1 MIIIRILKPLV
12 LDGLDT
18 ILVADALFIG
28 FVVGDAFSRMDGVL
42 VGV

>member
-18 ILVADALFIG
+18 ILVADSLFIG
-28 FVVGDAFSRMDGVL
+28 FVVGDAFSRMGVL